1 MTALELLA
9 PARNK
14 DIGIAA
20 IDCGADAVYIA
31 GPAFGARKDAGNPT
45 EDIAPLCEYAH
56 RFGAKIFV
64 TFNIAVRDDELPE
77 MHRQMLAAQ
86 EAGADAFIIRD
97 ERICSWDDI
106 KVPLHA
112 STQCAIRDPERARRF
127 EALGCRRLILEREL
141 SLEQLRGIRAA
152 VNCELEFFV
161 HGALCVCYSGE
172 CRLSEY
178 LNGRSADRGECIQ
191 ACRSLYDLVDAD
203 GKVLVK
209 NKALLSLKDFN
220 LRDRI
225 GDLAEAGV
233 CSFKI
238 EGRLKNESYV
248 RNVVRSYSETLD
260 SLVSAYPEL
269 YRRASYGHVSG
280 GFRPDLA
287 KTFNRGYTE
296 LYLDGKRGKWSSMDA
311 PKSVGEPVGTVAGIK
326 AVRGG
331 IRINVSP
338 MERGIALENGDGF
351 AFLAK
356 SGVVGFRGDVCEG
369 SNILCSGA
377 DGLKPGM
384 TLFRNVSAAF
394 EKELAKNA
402 CCREIDVTL
411 DVHVHG
417 RFNID
422 ISAASEDGKV
432 AFSPFKADLEVAQNR
447 ERAEAVIREGLGKRA
462 GQYSCHVGKFTVDT
476 PGGVLPLL
484 SSAIVNS
491 MRRAVV
497 SDLGYY
503 GCDIPSQRKTIQ
515 NSNSV
520 KCPPCG
526 NGTAGVE
533 VLSANGLAG
542 VEVLSADGLATG
554 RHYPQNSLPSGAR
567 LSAGK
572 KNSANEPL
580 MRSKYCIRYELGLCP
595 VHQGAKPTGPLF
607 LVNNGRRLAL
617 DFDCQACVMNVK
629 KI

>member
-112 STQCAIRDPERARRF
+112 STQCAIRDPESARRF

-141 SLEQLRGIRAA
+141 SLEQVRGIRAA

-248 RNVVRSYSETLD
+248 RNVVRSYSEALD
-260 SLVSAYPEL
+260 SLVSVHPEL

-369 SNILCSGA
+369 NSILCSGA

-402 CCREIDVTL
+402 CRREIDVTL

-533 VLSANGLAG
+533 VLSA
-542 VEVLSADGLATG
+542 DGLAAG
-554 RHYPQNSLPSGAR
+554 RHYPQNPLPSGAR
-567 LSAGK
+567 LSADNGT
-572 KNSANEPL
+572 SAEEPL